1 METYAARP
9 PPASPIAA
17 DSLQVAAGRLL
28 SLLNADAHVHLVAP
42 LAGCSAEVLHRIR
55 TVGAPALVH
64 HNTHFTPALL
74 ARVAPTLVLTAVDS
88 PAVST
93 EIYQLCHAARI
104 PVNVA
109 DVPPE
114 CDFYFGSIHRDGPLQ
129 VMVSTNGNGP
139 KLANIV
145 RRQIAQGL
153 PENLG
158 EAITRVGVL
167 RKRLRRIAT
176 GQDEGPRRMEWM
188 SRVCEEWTLE
198 ELCEMGEDEMVALL
212 AGYRE
217 GKVITL
223 REIRGEEEDGAPEWV
238 SEVDVDEREEDRAS
252 SSEEDNSGR
261 EVFEEAFD
269 GSFGFCF

>member
-1 METYAARP
+1 M
-9 PPASPIAA
+9 
-17 DSLQVAAGRLL
+17 
-28 SLLNADAHVHLVAP
+28 NADAHVHLVSP
-42 LAGCSAEVLHRIR
+42 LSGCSPEVLHRIR
-55 TVGAPALVH
+55 TVPAPALVH
-64 HNTHFTPALL
+64 YNTHYSPSLIQ
-74 ARVAPTLVLTAVDS
+74 RINPILVLTAVDS
-88 PAVST
+88 PSVSS
-93 EIYQLCHAARI
+93 EIYQLCHSLRI

-167 RKRLRRIAT
+167 RKRLRKIAGKHGDGT
-176 GQDEGPRRMEWM
+176 KRMEWM

-212 AGYRE
+212 AGFRE
-217 GKVITL
+217 GRVITL
-223 REIRGEEEDGAPEWV
+223 REIRGEEDPPESTCAVTEDWA
-238 SEVDVDEREEDRAS
+238 SADEAEDDRSS
-252 SSEEDNSGR
+252 SSEEDNSKR